1 MDLALR
7 KATLEDRAAIE
18 QLIAVSARGLSR
30 EDYSDAQIEAAIAD
44 VFGVDTELIRD
55 GTYFVVEHNRRL
67 VGCGGWS
74 RRKTLFGGDRYEGR
88 ESGLLDPAREPAKIR
103 AFFVH
108 PGWARHGIG
117 RWLLQT
123 CEAEAQ
129 AHGFQRLELMATLP
143 GVKLYRALGYVGS
156 ERVTYA
162 IGDGVP
168 IDFVPMQKPIEHM
181 RPNPDASDP
190 AV

>member
-18 QLIAVSARGLSR
+18 ELIGVSARGLSR

-55 GTYFVVEHNRRL
+55 GTYFVVERDGRL

-88 ESGLLDPAREPAKIR
+88 ESGLLDPTQEPAKIR

-108 PGWARHGIG
+108 PDCARQGIG
-117 RWLLQT
+117 RLLLQT
-123 CEAEAQ
+123 CEDEAR

-156 ERVTYA
+156 ERVTYT
-162 IGDGVP
+162 IGDGVL
-168 IDFVPMQKPIEHM
+168 IDFVPMQKPIEQVGTEA
-181 RPNPDASDP
+181 DSIDP

>member
-7 KATLEDRAAIE
+7 KATLEDCAAIE
-18 QLIAVSARGLSR
+18 ALIGVSARGLSR
-30 EDYSDAQIEAAIAD
+30 EDYSDAQIEAAIGG

-55 GTYFVVEHNRRL
+55 GTYFVVEQGGLL

-88 ESGLLDPAREPAKIR
+88 ASGLLDPAHEPAKIR

-108 PGWARHGIG
+108 PDWARQGIG
-117 RWLLQT
+117 RMLLQT
-123 CEAEAQ
+123 CEAEAR
-129 AHGFQRLELMATLP
+129 AYGFRRLELMATLP
-143 GVKLYRALGYVGS
+143 GVKLYRALGYVGD

-162 IGDGVP
+162 IGDGVR
-168 IDFVPMQKPIEHM
+168 IDFVPMHKPIE
-181 RPNPDASDP
+181 NTGSEPDTIDP

>member
-7 KATLEDRAAIE
+7 TATLEDRAAIE

-55 GTYFVVEHNRRL
+55 GTYFVVEHNGRL

-74 RRKTLFGGDRYEGR
+74 RRKTLFGGDRYEDR

-117 RWLLQT
+117 RMLLQT
-123 CEAEAQ
+123 CEAEAE

-143 GVKLYRALGYVGS
+143 GVKLYWALGYVGS

-162 IGDGVP
+162 IGDGVQ

-181 RPNPDASDP
+181 RPNPDAGDP

>member
-1 MDLALR
+1 MDLTLR
-7 KATLEDRAAIE
+7 KATLEDRTAIE
-18 QLIAVSARGLSR
+18 QLIGVSARGLSR
-30 EDYSDAQIEAAIAD
+30 ADYSDAQIEAAITS

-55 GTYFVVEHNRRL
+55 GTYFVVEHDGLL

-74 RRKTLFGGDRYEGR
+74 RRKTLFGGDRYERR

-108 PGWARHGIG
+108 PEWARKGIG
-117 RWLLQT
+117 RMLLQT

-129 AHGFQRLELMATLP
+129 ASRFHRLELMATLP
-143 GVKLYRALGYVGS
+143 GVKLYQALGYVGN
-156 ERVTYA
+156 ERVTYE
-162 IGDGVP
+162 IGEGVL
-168 IDFVPMQKPIEHM
+168 IDFVPMQKLIGNLTTE
-181 RPNPDASDP
+181 ATDP